1 MSTVRAQGRAWAL
14 TPRLQRRS
22 LEAGSLSMASPATLG
37 PYVLEAPLGVGGLG
51 EVWRARDERLGRAV
65 AIKLMRLEAAEA
77 GRLEQEARLLAR
89 LNHPGIAALY
99 DVGRCDRG
107 WFLVMEL
114 VAGPGLDELV
124 AAHPR
129 GLAEA
134 EVRRLGI
141 ELAAALAAAHAQGI
155 LHRDL
160 KPSNL
165 RLDASGRLK
174 VLDFGLAC
182 LLEPV
187 AETQSGPRLPA
198 ERAAGTL
205 AYMAPEQWRGGAL
218 DERTDLWAAGAVL
231 YELATGRRAFP
242 QRSVEAL
249 EHAIVRG
256 QPVPPAQVRPELS
269 PALEAIILRLLE
281 RTPARRFPS
290 AAALGRALARPLQPR
305 PRPQPAGRVQ
315 VLVGALA
322 NHTGEAAFEGTL
334 PELVFAALEQAPGL
348 AVFPRARLGEALER
362 MGAPGRQVDVAVG
375 LELCQREG
383 LAALLTGAL
392 HRLGHSYVLL
402 LELHDRTGQRLCGL
416 RRRFARPE
424 QLLGVLDRMVRQL
437 RQHLGES
444 AAVVERTLPLERVTT
459 PSLEALRCF
468 TLGRVQLLGGDLL
481 QAVALL
487 ERALAHDPDFVMAHL
502 ALAAA
507 YCHLYDRDRGLD
519 SARRAAALAG
529 TRTTPLERERAAAL
543 CAYYEGDLPAA
554 ERQFAAL
561 VARHPEDPILLVN
574 LGVVLEERHDYA
586 GAIAVTGR
594 AVALLP
600 RSRVPMN
607 LARQQLR
614 NNELA
619 AAEATAQA
627 LLAHLPGDPHIRFL
641 LGLTLLVA
649 GRETEAT
656 AHIEQL
662 VLAGGEAEALGRL
675 LLADLLAS
683 AGRVAEALVEAQAAR
698 TVAELHASRAVEQKA
713 LARQVE
719 LLLALGQPEEAARW
733 VRQASSRPT
742 DFWLR
747 VLRLRVAARARV
759 PEVAEAMAAELADGP
774 QTLARSEAR
783 AVATAELAL
792 AAGEPARALEAA
804 REVIEVYRSVLG
816 LELLAEAA
824 LALGQ
829 TDTAAAALGRLLE
842 RSGDRACA
850 EDCPGVWKVV
860 LAEYRLGALE
870 QDRGRPGLARP
881 LLERVAARWHQAD
894 PDLPWVVDLRRRLAT
909 LDSSAATPAA
919 ST

>member
-77 GRLEQEARLLAR
+77 GRLEQEAR

-187 AETQSGPRLPA
+187 AETQSGQALRSA
-198 ERAAGTL
+198 AAGTL

-574 LGVVLEERHDYA
+574 LGVVLEERHHYA
-586 GAIAVTGR
+586 GAIAATRR
-594 AVALLP
+594 AVAALP
-600 RSRVPMN
+600 HSRVAMN

-619 AAEATAQA
+619 AAEATARA
-627 LLAHLPGDPHIRFL
+627 LLARLPGDLHMRFL
-641 LGLTLLVA
+641 LALVLLVA
-649 GRETEAT
+649 GREDEAT
-656 AHIEQL
+656 EHIEPL

-675 LLADLLAS
+675 LLADRLAA
-683 AGRVAEALVEAQAAR
+683 AGRVAEALVEAQAAG

-719 LLLALGQPEEAARW
+719 LLLTLGQRAEAARW
-733 VRQASSRPT
+733 VRQASSQPT

-747 VLRLRVAARARV
+747 LLRLRVAARAGV
-759 PEVAEAMAAELADGP
+759 LEVAEAMAAELAEGP
-774 QTLARSEAR
+774 QTLAQSEAR
-783 AVATAELAL
+783 AVAAAELAL
-792 AAGEPARALEAA
+792 AAGASAQALERA
-804 REVIEVYRSVLG
+804 REAAEVYRSVLG
-816 LELLAEAA
+816 LELMAEAA
-824 LALGQ
+824 RAQGQ
-829 TDTAAAALGRLLE
+829 TGLAAAALRRLVE
-842 RSGDRACA
+842 RSGERACA
-850 EDCPGVWKVV
+850 EDCPGFWKVV

-870 QDRGRPGLARP
+870 QDRGHTEAARP

-894 PDLPWVVDLRRRLAT
+894 PDLSLVVGLRRRLAA
-909 LDSSAATPAA
+909 LDASSSAATPAA

>member
-134 EVRRLGI
+134 EVRRLGA

-187 AETQSGPRLPA
+187 AETQSGQVLRSA
-198 ERAAGTL
+198 AAGTL

-242 QRSVEAL
+242 QRSIEAL

-468 TLGRVQLLGGDLL
+468 TLSRVQLLGGRSAPGSGTARAGAGARPRLRHGASRAGGGLL
-481 QAVALL
+481 PSLRPRPGPRQ
-487 ERALAHDPDFVMAHL
+487 RTPGGGPGRDAHD
-502 ALAAA
+502 AARA
-507 YCHLYDRDRGLD
+507 RTRRRTVRLLRGRPARSRAAVCRAGGASSRGSD
-519 SARRAAALAG
+519 SAGQSGRGARGAAPLCRRHRRHPACGGRAAALARSDEPG
-529 TRTTPLERERAAAL
+529 AAA
-543 CAYYEGDLPAA
+543 APQQRAGRGRGHRARSAGPSA
-554 ERQFAAL
+554 RRFAHA
-561 VARHPEDPILLVN
+561 VP
-574 LGVVLEERHDYA
+574 A
-586 GAIAVTGR
+586 GAGA
-594 AVALLP
+594 
-600 RSRVPMN
+600 
-607 LARQQLR
+607 
-614 NNELA
+614 
-619 AAEATAQA
+619 
-627 LLAHLPGDPHIRFL
+627 
-641 LGLTLLVA
+641 
-649 GRETEAT
+649 
-656 AHIEQL
+656 
-662 VLAGGEAEALGRL
+662 AGGRTRGR
-675 LLADLLAS
+675 
-683 AGRVAEALVEAQAAR
+683 GHR
-698 TVAELHASRAVEQKA
+698 THR
-713 LARQVE
+713 
-719 LLLALGQPEEAARW
+719 
-733 VRQASSRPT
+733 
-742 DFWLR
+742 
-747 VLRLRVAARARV
+747 AARAGRRR
-759 PEVAEAMAAELADGP
+759 G
-774 QTLARSEAR
+774 RSAGA
-783 AVATAELAL
+783 AVA
-792 AAGEPARALEAA
+792 G
-804 REVIEVYRSVLG
+804 
-816 LELLAEAA
+816 
-824 LALGQ
+824 
-829 TDTAAAALGRLLE
+829 
-842 RSGDRACA
+842 
-850 EDCPGVWKVV
+850 
-860 LAEYRLGALE
+860 
-870 QDRGRPGLARP
+870 
-881 LLERVAARWHQAD
+881 
-894 PDLPWVVDLRRRLAT
+894 
-909 LDSSAATPAA
+909 
-919 ST
+919 

>member
-65 AIKLMRLEAAEA
+65 AIKLMRLV
-77 GRLEQEARLLAR
+77 AR

-187 AETQSGPRLPA
+187 AETQSGQALRSA
-198 ERAAGTL
+198 AAGTL

-322 NHTGEAAFEGTL
+322 NHTGEAAFEG
-334 PELVFAALEQAPGL
+334 
-348 AVFPRARLGEALER
+348 
-362 MGAPGRQVDVAVG
+362 
-375 LELCQREG
+375 
-383 LAALLTGAL
+383 
-392 HRLGHSYVLL
+392 
-402 LELHDRTGQRLCGL
+402 
-416 RRRFARPE
+416 
-424 QLLGVLDRMVRQL
+424 
-437 RQHLGES
+437 
-444 AAVVERTLPLERVTT
+444 
-459 PSLEALRCF
+459 
-468 TLGRVQLLGGDLL
+468 
-481 QAVALL
+481 
-487 ERALAHDPDFVMAHL
+487 
-502 ALAAA
+502 
-507 YCHLYDRDRGLD
+507 
-519 SARRAAALAG
+519 
-529 TRTTPLERERAAAL
+529 
-543 CAYYEGDLPAA
+543 
-554 ERQFAAL
+554 
-561 VARHPEDPILLVN
+561 
-574 LGVVLEERHDYA
+574 
-586 GAIAVTGR
+586 
-594 AVALLP
+594 
-600 RSRVPMN
+600 
-607 LARQQLR
+607 
-614 NNELA
+614 
-619 AAEATAQA
+619 
-627 LLAHLPGDPHIRFL
+627 
-641 LGLTLLVA
+641 
-649 GRETEAT
+649 
-656 AHIEQL
+656 
-662 VLAGGEAEALGRL
+662 
-675 LLADLLAS
+675 
-683 AGRVAEALVEAQAAR
+683 
-698 TVAELHASRAVEQKA
+698 
-713 LARQVE
+713 
-719 LLLALGQPEEAARW
+719 
-733 VRQASSRPT
+733 
-742 DFWLR
+742 
-747 VLRLRVAARARV
+747 
-759 PEVAEAMAAELADGP
+759 
-774 QTLARSEAR
+774 
-783 AVATAELAL
+783 
-792 AAGEPARALEAA
+792 
-804 REVIEVYRSVLG
+804 
-816 LELLAEAA
+816 
-824 LALGQ
+824 
-829 TDTAAAALGRLLE
+829 
-842 RSGDRACA
+842 
-850 EDCPGVWKVV
+850 
-860 LAEYRLGALE
+860 
-870 QDRGRPGLARP
+870 
-881 LLERVAARWHQAD
+881 
-894 PDLPWVVDLRRRLAT
+894 
-909 LDSSAATPAA
+909 
-919 ST
+919 